1 MLAVHSCWIPAW
13 RGSDIHSSLT
23 LSYQPLDERLMNPLR
38 LRIAMQQGSCISTV
52 RCILIARRVGT
63 RDWNRGR
70 P

>member
-38 LRIAMQQGSCISTV
+38 LRIAMQQGS
-52 RCILIARRVGT
+52 
-63 RDWNRGR
+63 
-70 P
+70 